1 MELYQKYRSRKF
13 KDIIGQDKT
22 VKALKKRSVE
32 KNFSSPIYLY
42 GDSGTGKTS
51 LAYLIAMA
59 NVCENLENDGEPCG
73 KCKSCQGIINKNL
86 NGFYEFTA
94 SSDVDTSFV
103 RWLQDAVKTKS
114 VFGNKKIFIINEF
127 QDIWK
132 NQSARRSFLGVLE
145 EIQKSSVLIVT
156 SMEPAKIDKANAD
169 RMVPFK
175 LQNLSWKDISAYLYD
190 IWKKEN
196 VAESIINP
204 DGLFAIAENNQGS
217 HRGSLKDLGRVIE
230 SELWTLESIFEN
242 LDIAS
247 SSINE
252 NYLKALLDKDLKTL
266 LSFPNLD
273 ESYLSILIKGIETL
287 IQIKSGA
294 EINEWNKKKIVGID
308 MSTININKLTDILF
322 ELLSYVNYSYVSSSV
337 VTMILA
343 RICKVERSR

>member
-13 KDIIGQDKT
+13 RDIIGQDKT

-59 NVCENLENDGEPCG
+59 NVCENLESDGEPCG
-73 KCKSCQGIINKNL
+73 VCKNCQGIINKTL
-86 NGFYEFTA
+86 NGFQEFTA
-94 SSDVDTSFV
+94 SSDVDTDFV
-103 RWLQDAVKTKS
+103 RWLQNAVKTKS

-175 LQNLSWKDISAYLYD
+175 LQSLSWKDVSSYLYE
-190 IWKKEN
+190 ICKREG
-196 VAESIINP
+196 VEESKINP
-204 DGLFAIAENNQGS
+204 DVLFAIAEHNQGS
-217 HRGSLKDLGRVIE
+217 LRGSLKDLGRVIE
-230 SELWTLESIFEN
+230 SDLWTVELLFQH
-242 LDIAS
+242 LDVVS
-247 SSINE
+247 SKVSE
-252 NYLKALLDKDLKTL
+252 NYLQALLDKDLKTL

-273 ESYLSILIKGIETL
+273 ESYLSILIKGVETI

-294 EINEWNKKKIVGID
+294 EVNEWVKKKISGID
-308 MSTININKLTDILF
+308 MKDVNINRVTEILY
-322 ELLSYVNYSYVSSSV
+322 ELQSYVNYPYVSSSV
-337 VTMILA
+337 VTMILS
-343 RICKVERSR
+343 RICKVERTR